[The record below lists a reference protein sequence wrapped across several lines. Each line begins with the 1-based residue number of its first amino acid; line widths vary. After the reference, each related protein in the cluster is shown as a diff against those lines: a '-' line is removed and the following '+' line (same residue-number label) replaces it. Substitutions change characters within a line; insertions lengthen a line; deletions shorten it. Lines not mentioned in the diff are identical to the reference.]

1 MNATEH
7 LIDKSILFQGM
18 TWCHQPMLPEPM
30 LTQVYVSILDHNEL
44 VKVAIQPFLVF
55 EVQIANIVTTFT

>member
-18 TWCHQPMLPEPM
+18 TWCDQLMLPEPM

-55 EVQIANIVTTFT
+55 